1 MIRPRDGGVQ
11 ADTRLG
17 LRPHAGMI
25 GVIVLLAGLAVMP
38 FRLPGIANSDDILP
52 TIYRVFSLHASWQ
65 AGVFYPRLSSDLA
78 YAYGVPLFQ
87 FYPPLASYVAELFHV
102 LGLGF
107 INAIKATY
115 FLGFVCAGLGM
126 YVYVARLYGARASAL
141 LAAVAY
147 MYAPYYFVDVYR
159 RGALAEALALAL
171 LPWILW
177 AFYNLH
183 QTGGRGWFVLTAP
196 ALAALVLTHNSLSLF
211 FLMLLLVHLVVLGL
225 GRRWWL
231 CLAAVGLALGLSA
244 FFWLPAIAERTYVDF
259 SRMTQGMYDAS
270 RNLLPLRDLFQR
282 GFLFDYAMPQAFGWG
297 LLPAILTSA
306 GFVVGLWKLK
316 SQRRLILFFALV
328 VVVALLLQLPAAA
341 IFWTRLPLV
350 NFIQFP
356 WRLQIFVALGGA
368 ILIGALPALFMRPSQ
383 TTTNRPDSRLGWL
396 VTGILAVV
404 LILTATAQLWPA
416 YQAAWQTSKF
426 SESDISRQYMYAR
439 GRTDFELFGDY
450 LPIWVAADMTEVM
463 NGISM
468 PSESSLQL
476 WPTPTVQ
483 VRRWR
488 PAQIAALV
496 SAPASFPLT
505 LHRFYF
511 PGWQALVD
519 GQAAP
524 VYPTGEL
531 GLVTVDVPAG
541 DHIVELRFGDTPL
554 RRFAN
559 GLSLLSLGIWLA
571 LAIPTLRRRSWLAG
585 LLLLGVLGAVAAWGI
600 ARPSA
605 DPAQRVAV
613 QSNLGDQAQ
622 LTGYALDR
630 AAYRPGEDIR
640 VTLYW
645 LGSRQPDK
653 DYKVFVHLRDLADQ
667 QMISQHD
674 SDPVYGST
682 PLTRWEPG
690 ELMADE
696 HLLPLPADTP
706 PGKYQLWVGMYDPA
720 TGERVI
726 RSDAPGQDRLPIGVV
741 IVR

>member
-147 MYAPYYFVDVYR
+147 MYAPYYFVDVYS

-211 FLMLLLVHLVVLGL
+211 FLMLLMVYLVVLGL

-282 GFLFDYAMPQAFGWG
+282 GFLFDYAMPRAFRWG

-328 VVVALLLQLPAAA
+328 VLVALLLQSPVAA

-356 WRLQIFVALGGA
+356 WRLQTFVALGGA

-383 TTTNRPDSRLGWL
+383 TAADRPDSRLGWP
-396 VTGILAVV
+396 VTGALAVV

-468 PSESSLQL
+468 TTESSLQL

-511 PGWQALVD
+511 PGWQGLVD

-524 VYPTGEL
+524 VYPSGEL

-653 DYKVFVHLRDLADQ
+653 DYKVFVHLPR
-667 QMISQHD
+667 
-674 SDPVYGST
+674 
-682 PLTRWEPG
+682 PG
-690 ELMADE
+690 R
-696 HLLPLPADTP
+696 PADDQPT
-706 PGKYQLWVGMYDPA
+706 
-720 TGERVI
+720 
-726 RSDAPGQDRLPIGVV
+726 
-741 IVR
+741 

>member
-1 MIRPRDGGVQ
+1 MSRSRDEGVQ
-11 ADTRLG
+11 ADTGLG
-17 LRPHAGMI
+17 LKPHAGMI
-25 GVIVLLAGLAVMP
+25 GVIVLLAGLAAIP
-38 FRLPGIANSDDILP
+38 LRLPGIANSDDILP

-115 FLGFVCAGLGM
+115 LLGFVCAGLGM
-126 YVYVARLYGARASAL
+126 YVYVARLYGARAGAL

-147 MYAPYYFVDVYR
+147 MYAPYSFVDVYK
-159 RGALAEALALAL
+159 RGAMAEALALAL

-177 AFYNLH
+177 AFYDLH
-183 QTGGRGWFVLTAP
+183 RTGGRGWFVLTAP
-196 ALAALVLTHNSLSLF
+196 ALAALVLTHNSVPLF
-211 FLMLLLVHLVVLGL
+211 FLLLLMVYLVVLGL

-270 RNLLPLRDLFQR
+270 RNLLSLRDLFQR
-282 GFLFDYAMPQAFGWG
+282 GFLFDYSVPQAFRWG

-328 VVVALLLQLPAAA
+328 VAVSLLLQSPTAAT
-341 IFWTRLPLV
+341 FWTRLPLV

-356 WRLQIFVALGGA
+356 WRLQTFVALGGA
-368 ILIGALPALFMRPSQ
+368 ILIGALPVPFVRPSQ
-383 TTTNRPDSRLGWL
+383 TAADRPGSRAGWL
-396 VTGILAVV
+396 VTGVLAVV

-416 YQAAWQTSKF
+416 YQAAWQASKF

-439 GRTDFELFGDY
+439 GRADFELFGDY
-450 LPIWVAADMTEVM
+450 RPIWVAADMTKM
-463 NGISM
+463 ADGRPAPAGSTSQ
-468 PSESSLQL
+468 PR
-476 WPTPTVQ
+476 PTPVVQ
-483 VRRWR
+483 VSRWR
-488 PAQIAALV
+488 PAQIAAQV
-496 SAPASFPLT
+496 TVPAPFSLAI
-505 LHRFYF
+505 HRFYF
-511 PGWQALVD
+511 PGWQARID

-524 VYPTGEL
+524 VYPSGEL

-541 DHIVELRFGDTPL
+541 DHVVELRFGDTPL

-559 GLSLLSLGIWLA
+559 GLSLLSLGIWLV
-571 LAIPTLRRRSWLAG
+571 LAIPTLRRRPWLAG

-613 QSNLGDQAQ
+613 QANLGGQAQ

-630 AAYRPGEDIR
+630 AVYRPGEDVR

-706 PGKYQLWVGMYDPA
+706 SGTYQLWVGMYDPA
-720 TGERVI
+720 TGERVT

-741 IVR
+741 TVQ